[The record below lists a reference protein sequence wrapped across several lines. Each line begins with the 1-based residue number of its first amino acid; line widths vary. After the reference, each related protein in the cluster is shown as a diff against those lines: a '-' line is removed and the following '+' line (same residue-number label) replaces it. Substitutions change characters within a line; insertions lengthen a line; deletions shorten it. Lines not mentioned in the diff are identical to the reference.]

1 METLPENVKKAK
13 EAIEAI
19 LQEQKVV
26 LVPIIVHQGD
36 QTFSSVD
43 VVSIAEQISEQQVA
57 PRPITPA
64 S

>member
-26 LVPIIVHQGD
+26 RVPVIIHQGD

-43 VVSIAEQISEQQVA
+43 VISVADQALQQ
-57 PRPITPA
+57 RPITPA
-64 S
+64 T